1 MSPLRLQT
9 KLLRVSLKPVCLVA
23 RLPVNDECSVHVLH
37 GVFLARLSD
46 SLLSLKKCLAVLIE
60 LECANHAVRWVDW
73 DLMLL
78 TITLLSDDFLNVDT
92 PSSTVDCLNFTFSS
106 FVSSTHDLDL
116 ITLSHGDGSNI
127 VLLFKICR
135 QVTAHKLSSN
145 AGRSGEVC
153 LSGLSTLARY
163 AYIDT
168 KFNTL

>member
-1 MSPLRLQT
+1 M
-9 KLLRVSLKPVCLVA
+9 CLVA
-23 RLPVNDECSVHVLH
+23 RLPVNDDYSIHVLH
-37 GVFLARLSD
+37 GVFRAGLSD
-46 SLLSLKKCLAVLIE
+46 SLLSLKKCLTVLIE
-60 LECANHAVRWVDW
+60 LECADHAVRWVDW

-92 PSSTVDCLNFTFSS
+92 PSSTVDGLYLTFSTL
-106 FVSSTHDLDL
+106 VSSTHDLDL
-116 ITLSHGDGSNI
+116 VTLSHGDGSNI

-135 QVTAHKLSSN
+135 QVTAQHLSSD